1 MASLEDKLKAS
12 GGAVK
17 MLRSAPLGPYVF
29 PVPPE
34 YSNWRD
40 EQRAWREG
48 VALIDQSFHMTDLYV
63 RGPDT
68 LKLLSDLAIN
78 SFEGFG
84 RDKAK
89 QLVACSPDGF
99 VIGDMIVFG
108 LEDDQVNIVG
118 RPVVANWV
126 QFNAETGGYDVAV
139 ERDERSVSNPKP
151 RKTFRYELQGPRA
164 WDLLQELNGGPIEAI
179 RFFHMG
185 QVTIAGHGLRCLRH
199 GMGGAAGLE
208 FWGPVGLGAE
218 VKAAILEAGDAHG
231 LRQIGGRAYSSICVD
246 SGWIPSPLPA
256 IYTGAALK
264 PYREWLSDQS
274 FEAVASLGG
283 SFVSDRIEDYYL
295 TPWDLD
301 YGRLIR
307 FDHEFVGRE
316 ALQRMAGE
324 PRRRKVSLAW
334 SAEDVEAVYASQL
347 RPGGAG
353 KWMEAPTAHY
363 ASHPYDAVRL
373 DGALVGLST
382 YPAYFHPDRAWVSLG
397 ILGERAGMGEEVELT
412 WGEPDMGPG
421 EAGVP
426 RPVVERHVQKT
437 IRARVAPWPWS
448 QAARDAYRP
457 G

>member
-17 MLRSAPLGPYVF
+17 MLRSAPLGPYVY
-29 PVPPE
+29 PVPAE

-40 EQRAWREG
+40 EQRAWRED

-63 RGPDT
+63 QGPDVIR
-68 LKLLSDLAIN
+68 LLSDLAIN

-108 LEDDQVNIVG
+108 LEDDKVDIVG

-126 QFNAETGGYDVAV
+126 QFKAETGGYQVTV

-151 RKTFRYELQGPRA
+151 RKTFRYELQGPKA
-164 WDLLQELNGGPIEAI
+164 WGLLEELNGGPIEAVK
-179 RFFHMG
+179 FFHMG
-185 QVTIAGHGLRCLRH
+185 VVNIAGHELRCLRH

-208 FWGPVGLGAE
+208 FWGPVELGAE
-218 VKAAILEAGDAHG
+218 VKAAILKAGQAHG
-231 LRQIGGRAYSSICVD
+231 LRQVGGRAYSSICVD

-256 IYTGAALK
+256 IYTGEAMR
-264 PYREWLSDQS
+264 PYREWLGDTS
-274 FEAVASLGG
+274 FEAIASLGG
-283 SFVSDRIEDYYL
+283 SFVAERIEDYYL

-307 FDHEFVGRE
+307 FDHDFVGRG
-316 ALQRMAGE
+316 ALQRMAEG
-324 PRRRKVSLAW
+324 PHRRKVSLEW
-334 SAEDVEAVYASQL
+334 NAEDVLAVQASQL
-347 RPGGAG
+347 QPGGNG
-353 KWMEAPTAHY
+353 KWMEVPTAHY

-373 DGALVGLST
+373 SGAPAGFST

-397 ILGERAGMGEEVELT
+397 VVDERAGLGDEVEVT
-412 WGEPDMGPG
+412 WGEPDGG
-421 EAGVP
+421 TP
-426 RPVVERHVQKT
+426 RPVVERHVQKA
-437 IRARVAPWPWS
+437 IRARVRPWPWAK
-448 QAARDAYRP
+448 AAREGYRP

>member
-1 MASLEDKLKAS
+1 MGGSLEDKLRAQ
-12 GGAVK
+12 GGPVR
-17 MLRSAPLGPYVF
+17 MLRSAPLGPYVY
-29 PVPPE
+29 PVPAE

-40 EQRAWREG
+40 EQRAWRED

-63 RGPDT
+63 QGPDVIR
-68 LKLLSDLAIN
+68 LLSDLAIN

-89 QLVACSPDGF
+89 QLVVCSPDGF

-108 LEDDQVNIVG
+108 LEDDAVDIVG

-126 QFNAETGGYDVAV
+126 QFNAETGGYRVSV
-139 ERDERSVSNPKP
+139 ERDERSVSNPRP
-151 RKTFRYELQGPRA
+151 RRTFRYELQGPKA
-164 WDLLQELNGGPIEAI
+164 WTLLEELNGGPIEGI
-179 RFFHMG
+179 KFFHMG
-185 QVTIAGHGLRCLRH
+185 TVKIAGHTLRCLRH

-208 FWGPVGLGAE
+208 FWGPVELGAE
-218 VKAAILEAGDAHG
+218 VKAAILKAGEAYG
-231 LRQIGGRAYSSICVD
+231 LKQVGGRAYSSICVD

-256 IYTGAALK
+256 IYTGEAMR

-283 SFVSDRIEDYYL
+283 SFVSERIEDYYL

-307 FDHEFVGRE
+307 FDHDFVGRE
-316 ALQRMAGE
+316 ALQRMEKG
-324 PRRRKVSLAW
+324 PHRRKVSLAW
-334 SAEDVEAVYASQL
+334 NPEEVIAVYASQL
-347 RPGGAG
+347 QPGGNG

-363 ASHPYDAVRL
+363 ASHPYDLVRMG
-373 DGALVGLST
+373 GASAGLST
-382 YPAYFHPDRAWVSLG
+382 YPAYFHPDRAWVSLA
-397 ILGERAGMGEEVELT
+397 ILDARAGLGDEVEVI
-412 WGEPDMGPG
+412 WGEPDGG
-421 EAGVP
+421 TP

-437 IRARVAPWPWS
+437 IRAKVAPWPWS
-448 QAARDAYRP
+448 KAAREAYRP